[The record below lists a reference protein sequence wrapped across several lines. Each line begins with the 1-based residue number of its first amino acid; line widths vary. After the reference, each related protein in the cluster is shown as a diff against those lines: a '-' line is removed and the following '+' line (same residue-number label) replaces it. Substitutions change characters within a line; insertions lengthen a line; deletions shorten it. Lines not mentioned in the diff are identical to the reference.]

1 MTRRFIVSE
10 GLFMNLGSIVNLPDL
25 VQIKKKYKYRL
36 IIDESLSFGTIGNKL
51 CGVTDHYNIPS
62 SEIDIIAGSLSNSLG
77 TAGGFCA
84 GDKNIVDHQ
93 VLSSQAYCYSASLPA
108 FLAAGAIVSLEKIE
122 KQGQNIAFSLSDNI
136 KAFRKE
142 FTPYPPHME
151 IFGNM
156 NSPLLYLGFSESY
169 EGTYDEQSTILKKII
184 KTMKDEHKVALST
197 LKTVEKD
204 EKMKH
209 RPMIKITI
217 SAGYT
222 VDEVNAFAANLRETA
237 NYCFKN

>member
-1 MTRRFIVSE
+1 
-10 GLFMNLGSIVNLPDL
+10 MNSGSIANLLEL
-25 VQIKKKYKYRL
+25 VLIKNKYKYRL
-36 IIDESLSFGTIGNKL
+36 IIDESLSFGTLGSRL
-51 CGVTDHYNIPS
+51 CGISDYFNIPS
-62 SEIDIIAGSLSNSLG
+62 SDIEIIAGSLSNSLG

-108 FLAAGAIVSLEKIE
+108 FLAAGAILSLQEIE
-122 KQGQNIAFSLSDNI
+122 KQGQNIAFSLSENI

-156 NSPLLYLGFSESY
+156 NSPLLFLGFSESFD
-169 EGTYDEQSTILKKII
+169 GNYDEQVTILKKII
-184 KTMKDEHKVALST
+184 ENMKDKHKVALST

-204 EKMKH
+204 ERMKH
-209 RPMIKITI
+209 RPMIKIAI
-217 SAGYT
+217 SAGFT
-222 VDEVNAFAANLRETA
+222 VDQVNRFASNLRETA
-237 NYCFKN
+237 DLCVKN